1 MTTVCAV
8 ARNGTVVM
16 AADSMTTVY
25 DRPIYGARKII
36 QLAVADARNDFDNS
50 TLLIGCSGD
59 GAYAGLLRN
68 GHYHVDAIPDPD
80 VDAQPWAT
88 AVAQG
93 ITELGIEH
101 GLTDD
106 GRLDAH
112 LLLGWRGQLWTLV
125 HQQAIYHPD
134 GIAAIGSGEGPAIGA
149 IDYALAT
156 GYADDL
162 PGLLTAA
169 VTIGIRRD
177 RYSGGTIYA
186 ESIG

>member
-8 ARNGTVVM
+8 ARNGHVVM

-36 QLAVADARNDFDNS
+36 KLAVADARNDFDNS
-50 TLLIGCSGD
+50 TIIIGFSGD
-59 GAYAGLLRN
+59 GAYVGLLRA
-68 GHYHVDAIPDPD
+68 HFRVDAIPDPGE
-80 VDAQPWAT
+80 DAQSWAT
-88 AVAQG
+88 SIAQA
-93 ITELGIEH
+93 ITVLGVEH

-106 GRLDAH
+106 GRLDAN
-112 LLLGWRGQLWTLV
+112 LLLGWRGQLWTVV
-125 HQQAIYHPD
+125 HQQAIAHPD